1 MNVLD
6 LINGNLLNSFD
17 LGSTKSDSSPV
28 IASDTV
34 YVGAGDGY
42 VYAFTNGQMPLIDFV
57 DPTPNSGNYDID
69 FIPVNVS
76 VTDDNVDTIV
86 GPSVNVEGDFAS
98 EGNIIVK
105 GTVTGSVNTSKTL
118 LVEPGAKIV
127 ANVKA
132 GSATIAGEV
141 RGNMKVR
148 EYVELTST
156 ARIVGDIEASTIAM
170 EAGALL
176 YGKVAMP
183 GLETSETRGGRGGR
197 SRRSDNSGDQNGA

>member
-1 MNVLD
+1 MIFKRQNTSAEEVEEIMD
-6 LINGNLLNSFD
+6 EEAYEEI
-17 LGSTKSDSSPV
+17 
-28 IASDTV
+28 
-34 YVGAGDGY
+34 
-42 VYAFTNGQMPLIDFV
+42 GQP
-57 DPTPNSGNYDID
+57 
-69 FIPVNVS
+69 
-76 VTDDNVDTIV
+76 DDNVDTIV

-156 ARIVGDIEASTIAM
+156 ARVVGDIEASTIAM
-170 EAGALL
+170 ESGALL
-176 YGKVAMP
+176 FGKVTMP
-183 GLETSETRGGRGGR
+183 GLEASETRSGRGSR
-197 SRRSDNSGDQNGA
+197 SRRNEDNSNQGAV